1 MFEINDVVIIKKIGN
16 KSSYEP
22 ILNKKGVVV
31 NVVNSC
37 DPLTMMARHKYYVD
51 VNGHKNEYQPQ
62 GYYVFEDETYL
73 ERAYQDVRICVPDHL
88 DAIAYAMQRR
98 EFYIEKENKTMEI
111 LNLYN
116 DIKRDEV
123 RQKRTKELEKLKNS
137 HPVIK
142 AINEFRN
149 SMKDVKGLMFSY
161 NYAFEKDAEFDAK
174 IEKLNEKYDKKLAEI
189 DAEFIEIRAM
199 LSECETYEQKQ
210 NILKAYGVIDEHGKL
225 RK

>member
-1 MFEINDVVIIKKIGN
+1 MFEISDVVIIKKIGN

-37 DPLTMMARHKYYVD
+37 DPLTMMTRRKYYVD
-51 VNGHKNEYQPQ
+51 VNGYKNEYQAQ

-73 ERAYQDVRICVPDHL
+73 ERATRVMVPDTL
-88 DAIAYAMQRR
+88 DAIAYATQRK
-98 EFYIEKENKTMEI
+98 ELYIRKENKTMEI
-111 LNLYN
+111 LNLYH

-149 SMKDVKGLMFSY
+149 SMKDVKGLTFSY
-161 NYAFEKDAEFDAK
+161 NYVFEKDAEFDAK
-174 IEKLNEKYDKKLAEI
+174 TEKLNEKYDKKLAEI
-189 DAEFIEIRAM
+189 DAEYIEIRAM

-210 NILKAYGVIDEHGKL
+210 NILKAYGVIDEQGKL
-225 RK
+225 KK

>member
-22 ILNKKGVVV
+22 VLNKTGVVV
-31 NVVNSC
+31 NVVSSC
-37 DPLTMMARHKYYVD
+37 DPLTMMARRKYYVD
-51 VNGHKNEYQPQ
+51 VGGYKNEYQPQ

-73 ERAYQDVRICVPDHL
+73 ERVYHACVSVPDEL
-88 DAIAYAMQRR
+88 DDIAYAMKRR
-98 EFYIEKENKTMEI
+98 EFCIEKENETMEI
-111 LNLYN
+111 LNLYH

-189 DAEFIEIRAM
+189 DAEYIEIRAM
-199 LSECETYEQKQ
+199 LTDCETYEQKQ
-210 NILKAYGVIDEHGKL
+210 NILRAYGVIDEQGKL

>member
-22 ILNKKGVVV
+22 ILNKTGVIV
-31 NVVNSC
+31 NVVAGC
-37 DPLTMMARHKYYVD
+37 DPLTMAPRRKYYVD
-51 VNGHKNEYQPQ
+51 VNGYKNEYQPQ
-62 GYYVFEDETYL
+62 GYYVFEDEMWL
-73 ERAYQDVRICVPDHL
+73 ERAYQDVCMCVPDEL
-88 DAIAYAMQRR
+88 DASAYAMKRK
-98 EFYIEKENKTMEI
+98 EFCIEKENKTMEI
-111 LNLYN
+111 LELYH
-116 DIKRDEV
+116 DIKRDEM

-149 SMKDVKGLMFSY
+149 SMKDVKGLTFSY
-161 NYAFEKDAEFDAK
+161 NYVFEKDAEFDAK
-174 IEKLNEKYDKKLAEI
+174 TEKLNEKYDKKLAEI

-210 NILKAYGVIDEHGKL
+210 NILKVYGVIDEQGKL
-225 RK
+225 KK

>member
-1 MFEINDVVIIKKIGN
+1 MTFCIGDKVKIKDIGYKNTYKKVINQVGFIADIMRYH
-16 KSSYEP
+16 SA
-22 ILNKKGVVV
+22 VV
-31 NVVNSC
+31 NAEVV
-37 DPLTMMARHKYYVD
+37 KYYVD
-51 VNGHKNEYQPQ
+51 VPNHRNEYQAN
-62 GYYVFEDETYL
+62 GHYVFDNTDCL
-73 ERAYQDVRICVPDHL
+73 ELVKEPEWYGYTLIDPVEPKIT
-88 DAIAYAMQRR
+88 IK
-98 EFYIEKENKTMEI
+98 KENKTMEI

-123 RQKRTKELEKLKNS
+123 RQKRKKELEKLKNS

-149 SMKDVKGLMFSY
+149 SMKDVKGLTFSY
-161 NYAFEKDAEFDAK
+161 NYVFEKDAEFDAK

-199 LSECETYEQKQ
+199 LTECETYEQKQ